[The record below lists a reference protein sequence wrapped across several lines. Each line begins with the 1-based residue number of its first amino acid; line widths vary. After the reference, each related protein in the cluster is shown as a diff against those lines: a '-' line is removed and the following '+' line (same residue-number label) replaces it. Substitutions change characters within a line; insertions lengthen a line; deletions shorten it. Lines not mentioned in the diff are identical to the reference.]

1 MSKYLSRSRACSSFG
16 YQTRQSHS
24 RSFSCHDGIC
34 EVGGVAMKTS
44 PKASDKGFTL
54 IELLISSGISV
65 LIMTVT
71 GGMLLSGLRS
81 QESAQTV
88 TSAANTAQEIV
99 RSVQSGVRN
108 ASAITITSNSITG
121 TQLLLVRSIG
131 SNPTTTAP
139 SCQAWYYTPA
149 SGGSVYTRITSPAS
163 AIALPNG
170 GPNGIWTKLGTGVTP
185 ADPVTGKV
193 FNAPSGSRVEL
204 RFDVAAGRHPYV
216 RINTTT
222 YTPQSTSVSAPCF

>member
-1 MSKYLSRSRACSSFG
+1 
-16 YQTRQSHS
+16 
-24 RSFSCHDGIC
+24 
-34 EVGGVAMKTS
+34 MKPS
-44 PKASDKGFTL
+44 PKANDKGFTL

-108 ASAITITSNSITG
+108 ASALTITSNSVTG

-131 SNPTTTAP
+131 SDPATTAP

-149 SGGSVYTRITSPAS
+149 SGGAVYTKMTSPAS
-163 AIALPNG
+163 AIALPSG
-170 GPNGIWTKLGTGVTP
+170 GPEGAWTRLGTGVTP
-185 ADPVTGKV
+185 ADPITGKV

-216 RINTTT
+216 RVNTTT